1 LGSSQQKARK
11 FSSNQLHFTAAEKQN
26 AMKVLKFYLIFE
38 RWSSFETD
46 ETLKMKSDE
55 SNNNKIL

>member
-1 LGSSQQKARK
+1 
-11 FSSNQLHFTAAEKQN
+11 
-26 AMKVLKFYLIFE
+26 MKVLKFYLIFE